1 MLGIHGL
8 PRQELELTGYRMVCY
23 ISALLR
29 DVVDTGNK
37 RWVSVV
43 VLRTHAD
50 CGFARLMLIGCF
62 SLRIVLL

>member
-1 MLGIHGL
+1 
-8 PRQELELTGYRMVCY
+8 MVCY

-50 CGFARLMLIGCF
+50 CVFARLMLIGCF
-62 SLRIVLL
+62 SLRTVLL